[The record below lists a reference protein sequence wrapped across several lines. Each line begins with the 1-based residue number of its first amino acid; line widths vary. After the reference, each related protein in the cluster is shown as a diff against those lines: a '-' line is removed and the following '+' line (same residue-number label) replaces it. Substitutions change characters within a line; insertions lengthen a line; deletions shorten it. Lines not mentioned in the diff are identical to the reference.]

1 MEWHNQESEN
11 MEVDIGFVSKMELIS
26 SMPSMK
32 ATLKDE
38 EGTQRS
44 VSNQLIKPLFENVY
58 EDLIGRIKWD
68 EQIEMKEAFV
78 KLEQSFFPF
87 KQVTYYPF
95 LEALKKAQELNK
107 YVHFI
112 LLWGALDDQSC

>member
-1 MEWHNQESEN
+1 MEWHNQESDN
-11 MEVDIGFVSKMELIS
+11 MEVDIGFVSKMEVMS

-32 ATLKDE
+32 STILD
-38 EGTQRS
+38 EGTKRS
-44 VSNQLIKPLFENVY
+44 ISQQMIKPLFENIY
-58 EDLIGRIKWD
+58 NDLIERIKWD

-95 LEALKKAQELNK
+95 LEALKKARELNK